1 MIDWPVTFV
10 ESKYSRWYDALI
22 QKAQLRGTVEGYSE
36 IHHIIPRSFGGS
48 NDKNNLVKLT
58 AREHYIAHALLWKM
72 KFSGIYGSK
81 MAFAFN
87 TFINRMNDNLVK
99 DKTPVKINSHI
110 YQAFKIHYATMLSEK
125 MTGEG
130 NHFYG
135 KTHSEETRKKIGE
148 KSKLKEFKRGP
159 ENPQWGKPKNVPPET
174 RERIT
179 AAVKERWQDPIW
191 RAQIIERRKEFYQ
204 TPEGIKQRQASS
216 DRLLGVKRNPESV
229 EKTARAK
236 RGKKWEEIYS
246 PETIERMK
254 EGLKNRVIS
263 EDGLERIRASSREVG
278 KRPKSPEHRKKISES
293 NKKHDRWWTRGENNP
308 MYGKTHSPESRQKMS
323 EKLTGRKCSPKDL
336 EKRKQ
341 IRLANSKI
349 CEHCN
354 KLVDAT
360 NFKRWHGPKCKTLKK
375 DENE

>member
-1 MIDWPVTFV
+1 MIVWPVEYV
-10 ESKYSRWYDALI
+10 ESKYSRWYEALI
-22 QKAQLRGTVEGYSE
+22 QKAQLRGTVEGYKE
-36 IHHIIPRSFGGS
+36 THHIIPRSFGGS
-48 NDKNNLVKLT
+48 NDKNNLVQLT

-72 KFSGIYGSK
+72 KFPGVYGSK

-87 TFINRMNDNLVK
+87 TFISQMGSRHRGSEY
-99 DKTPVKINSHI
+99 KINSRI
-110 YQAFKIHYATMLSEK
+110 YQVFKIYYAKLMSETMS
-125 MTGEG
+125 GEG

-135 KTHSEETRKKIGE
+135 KTHSAETRKIIGE

-159 ENPQWGKPKNVPPET
+159 DNPRYGKPSPVSEAGKAKQ
-174 RERIT
+174 IQ
-179 AAVKERWQDPIW
+179 AIKERWSNPEF
-191 RAQIIERRKEFYQ
+191 RSMMIEKRKAFYQ
-204 TPEGIKQRQASS
+204 TPEGIAQRKASA
-216 DRLLGVKRNPESV
+216 DRLLGVKKNPESV

-236 RGKKWEEIYS
+236 RGKKWEELYS
-246 PETIERMK
+246 PETIKRLR

-263 EDGLERIRASSREVG
+263 EDGIERIRASSREVG
-278 KRPKSPEHRKKISES
+278 KRPKSMEHRKRISES

-308 MYGKTHSPESRQKMS
+308 MYGKKHSLESRQKMS
-323 EKLTGRKCSPKDL
+323 EKLTGKKCSPEEL

-341 IRLANSKI
+341 TRLANSKV

-354 KLVDAT
+354 KLIDAT